1 VELSEHLMKLCTWLV
16 RSRDR
21 LTARSAMPGVC
32 LCRPAEATAAAFARE
47 ITKKP
52 REAAF
57 FK

>member
-1 VELSEHLMKLCTWLV
+1 MV
-16 RSRDR
+16 RSLVFDR
-21 LTARSAMPGVC
+21 IILKAGSVLPGIG
-32 LCRPAEATAAAFARE
+32 LCHLAEATAAAFARE